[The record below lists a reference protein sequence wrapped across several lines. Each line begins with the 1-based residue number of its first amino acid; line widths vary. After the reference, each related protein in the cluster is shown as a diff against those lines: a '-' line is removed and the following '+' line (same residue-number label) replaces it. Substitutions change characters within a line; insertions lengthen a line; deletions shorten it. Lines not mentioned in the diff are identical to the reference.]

1 MRTWLLFV
9 FVIITFISCNHKERE
24 KYIPRKDLI
33 PLLVDMHIADALA
46 VNRTI
51 NNQFKSLDSSLV
63 YSSVLN
69 KHGYSK
75 NELVKTM
82 EYYTTKPEKLA
93 KIYDEVFSELSRKS
107 EKLKATRDKYS
118 YSNSDN
124 VWKSTNSRYRITG
137 REAMYPKAFEFPIDS
152 LGTYIINV
160 LIKITDEDS
169 SINAR
174 MIAYFFSPENDV
186 PEKRLYFKKTP
197 IPKSNYP
204 REYTLVKKCKDSSL
218 THMRIIIPEYENED
232 STFYK
237 QADISN
243 LRVRKLKKEEE

>member
-1 MRTWLLFV
+1 MRSWLLFF
-9 FVIITFISCNHKERE
+9 FVIITFISCGQKEGE

-33 PLLVDMHIADALA
+33 PLLIDMHIADALA

-51 NNQFKSLDSSLV
+51 NNQFKSLDSSMV

-75 NELVKTM
+75 NELIKTM

-93 KIYDEVFSELSRKS
+93 KIYDVVFSELSRKS

-118 YSNSDN
+118 FSNSDN
-124 VWKSTNSRYRITG
+124 VWKATTSRYRITG
-137 REAMYPKAFEFPIDS
+137 RDAMYPKAFEFPIDS
-152 LGTYIINV
+152 LGTYYINV
-160 LIKITDEDS
+160 LIKMTDEDS

-174 MIAYFFSPENDV
+174 INAYFFSPANDV
-186 PEKRLYFKKTP
+186 PEKRLYFKETS
-197 IPKSNYP
+197 IPKSKFP
-204 REYTLVKKCKDSSL
+204 REYTLVKKCNDSSL

-237 QADISN
+237 RAEISN
-243 LRVRKLKKEEE
+243 LRVRKLKKEGE